1 VVRDDD
7 DARLPGLAR
16 EALGELVGQLEA
28 LEQRIARL
36 DSRMVRHAREDET
49 ARRLASIPGIGAIGA
64 TALAALVCHPHGFAS
79 ARHFA
84 ASLGLTPK
92 PHSSGGKE
100 RLGRISKQ
108 GNPMLRRLLVLGAT
122 SRLRHAR
129 RSPDAADWATRLLA
143 RRPFKVAVV
152 ALANKMARIAWA
164 LLVRG
169 GTYTTAAT
177 AA

>member
-1 VVRDDD
+1 
-7 DARLPGLAR
+7 
-16 EALGELVGQLEA
+16 
-28 LEQRIARL
+28 
-36 DSRMVRHAREDET
+36 M
-49 ARRLASIPGIGAIGA
+49 
-64 TALAALVCHPHGFAS
+64 
-79 ARHFA
+79 
-84 ASLGLTPK
+84 TPK

-143 RRPFKVAVV
+143 RRPFKVAAV
-152 ALANKMARIAWA
+152 ALANKMARIAWV
-164 LLVRG
+164 LLVWG